1 MTENPNS
8 SQMALRP
15 KDAAKA
21 LGISTR
27 HLWTLTAQGHIPCV
41 RVGSGKRQLVL
52 YPVEVLRVWLASQAS
67 QPASSKTATHTNS

>member
-1 MTENPNS
+1 MADTPIS
-8 SQMALRP
+8 GPMALRP

-27 HLWTLTAQGHIPCV
+27 HLWTLTHAGHIPCA

-67 QPASSKTATHTNS
+67 QPASSKTATPTN

>member
-1 MTENPNS
+1 MADTPIS
-8 SQMALRP
+8 GPMALRP

-21 LGISTR
+21 LGVSTR

-52 YPVEVLRVWLASQAS
+52 YPVDVLRNWLARQATQAASSAAKQAS
-67 QPASSKTATHTNS
+67 

>member
-1 MTENPNS
+1 MNETPIS
-8 SQMALRP
+8 GQMALRP
-15 KDAAKA
+15 RDAARA

-41 RVGSGKRQLVL
+41 RIGSGERQLVL

-67 QPASSKTATHTNS
+67 QRTPNNAETSNR

>member
-1 MTENPNS
+1 MNETPIS
-8 SQMALRP
+8 GQMAMRP
-15 KDAAKA
+15 RDAAKA

-52 YPVEVLRVWLASQAS
+52 YPVEVLRAWLAAQAS
-67 QPASSKTATHTNS
+67 QRATNNAATPTN

>member
-1 MTENPNS
+1 MQETPIS
-8 SQMALRP
+8 GQMALRP

-27 HLWTLTAQGHIPCV
+27 HLWTLTTQGHIPCV

-52 YPVEVLRVWLASQAS
+52 YPVDVLRDWLGRQATQAASSAAKQAS
-67 QPASSKTATHTNS
+67 

>member
-1 MTENPNS
+1 MNENPIF
-8 SQMALRP
+8 SQIALRP

-21 LGISTR
+21 LGISSR

-52 YPVEVLRVWLASQAS
+52 YPVDVLRNWLARQATQAASSAAKQAS
-67 QPASSKTATHTNS
+67 